1 MKVNAKNLQLLSSVF
16 LVSVALNVTVKWHN
30 ERWFRREIRHT
41 LCALPIFLLR
51 KMLLRSNLNDTRH
64 YVRSMIQQPSFEMCL
79 RLLFCKRVF
88 QLFRLWLLVFC
99 NLRNVYK
106 CAKWRI
112 FVAVLFYKQWNNI
125 EIRFHVICQ
134 EEGISKAN
142 FLPSGLLNSQF
153 NCHTCG
159 KDGVSNSCDADI
171 IALKLTWK
179 TCEKNRIINQI
190 KITENFWDQEVRS
203 W

>member
-1 MKVNAKNLQLLSSVF
+1 MLRSYVF
-16 LVSVALNVTVKWHN
+16 LVSVALNVTVKWHT

-41 LCALPIFLLR
+41 PCALPIFLLR

-64 YVRSMIQQPSFEMCL
+64 YVRSMIQQCSFEMCI
-79 RLLFCKRVF
+79 RLLLCKEFFNFFGCDYLYFVICVMCTNVLSGESLLRFCSTSNETILKFDSMSFVR
-88 QLFRLWLLVFC
+88 RKES
-99 NLRNVYK
+99 RK
-106 CAKWRI
+106 RI
-112 FVAVLFYKQWNNI
+112 FL
-125 EIRFHVICQ
+125 
-134 EEGISKAN
+134 S
-142 FLPSGLLNSQF
+142 SGLLNSQF

-190 KITENFWDQEVRS
+190 KMTENFWDQEVRS